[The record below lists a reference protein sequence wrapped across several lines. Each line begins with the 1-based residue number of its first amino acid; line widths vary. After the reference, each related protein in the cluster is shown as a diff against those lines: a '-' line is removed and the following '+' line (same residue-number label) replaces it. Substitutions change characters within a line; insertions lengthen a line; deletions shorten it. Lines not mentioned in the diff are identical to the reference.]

1 MRNLE
6 RRMISAITARRNRIV
21 LVVAS
26 ILGLWVRLSGFDF
39 ISGDLNYFLI
49 PWYAEIS
56 KQGLASLSSQVG
68 DYNLLYQTIIA
79 LMSYLD
85 VDCVVG
91 YKTLSVVFDY
101 VLAVAAGLL
110 VCEIADKKPG
120 GGLFCVAYTIFLFLP
135 TVVLNSAWWGQ
146 CDAIYTS
153 VLVLM
158 LWRLLKKK
166 YLSAFLLLGVAFAC
180 KLQAIFILPFLIC
193 WYFYKKSFTIG
204 WFAASIAVFWASG
217 IVAFF
222 CGRSLLAPFEIYLHQ
237 TNTYARMY
245 MNFPSFWMILG
256 GSYQQLK
263 LYAIA
268 FTLIL
273 CGLTLYLV
281 LSGRYKPDSKEKALA
296 LAAHLVW
303 TCLLFLPSMHD
314 RYGYLLD
321 ILLVILAFVNKKY
334 LKYAAVA
341 LFASLYAYGVYLFKI
356 EAYTLWLAVLYLAA
370 WGHMAYTLLE
380 KVEKPRKNLSGN

>member
-6 RRMISAITARRNRIV
+6 YRVISVVTARRNWIV
-21 LVVAS
+21 LAVAS
-26 ILGLWVRLSGFDF
+26 ILGLWARLSGFDF
-39 ISGDLNYFLI
+39 ISGDLKYFLI
-49 PWYAEIS
+49 PWYEEMS
-56 KQGLASLSSQVG
+56 QHGLASLSSQVG
-68 DYNLLYQTIIA
+68 DYNLLYQTVIA
-79 LMSYLD
+79 LMTYVD

-91 YKTLSVVFDY
+91 YKTLSVIFDY

-110 VCEIADKKPG
+110 ACEITGKKPG
-120 GGLFCVAYTIFLFLP
+120 DGLFCVVYTVVLFLP

-146 CDAIYTS
+146 CDAMYTS

-158 LWRLLKKK
+158 LWRILKGKH
-166 YLSAFLLLGVAFAC
+166 LSAFVLLGVAFTC

-193 WYFYKKSFTIG
+193 WYFYKKHFTAG
-204 WFAASIAVFWASG
+204 WFVVSIMVFWASG

-222 CGRSLLAPFEIYLHQ
+222 YGRSLLEPFKIYLYQ
-237 TNTYARMY
+237 LNEYAKMY

-263 LYAIA
+263 QYAIIVA
-268 FTLIL
+268 LIL

-281 LSGRYKPDSKEKALA
+281 MSGRYKPDSKEKAMA
-296 LAAHLVW
+296 LAAHLAW

-321 ILLVILAFVNKKY
+321 ILLVILAFANRQY

-356 EAYTLWLAVLYLAA
+356 ESFTLWLAVLYLAG
-370 WGHMAYTLLE
+370 WGHMAYMLLKNE
-380 KVEKPRKNLSGN
+380 EEARKSLMGN